1 MEPLQIAEKI
11 KQRFPDEVAGVSQC
25 RDQVSVHLK
34 KDRVHDICSYLHD
47 DPEMDFDYL
56 VDLCGVDYLGKNT
69 PRFEV
74 VYNLY
79 SIAKKHF
86 IRLRV
91 QVPDKIAPDE
101 ETGVEEPSVRSVVSI
116 WRGADWHERECFD
129 LMGIRFEGHP
139 DLRRILLP
147 EDWVGHP
154 LRKDYPVQGF
164 KGEKDWPG
172 FREVVK
178 KSEKL
183 SEFAWEKD
191 KK

>member
-11 KQRFPDEVAGVSQC
+11 RERFPEEVVEVSQF

-34 KDRVHDICSYLHD
+34 KGRIHDICSYLHD
-47 DPEMDFDYL
+47 DPEIDFDYL
-56 VDLCGVDYLGKNT
+56 VDLCGVDYLGKDR

-79 SIAKKHF
+79 SIAQKHF
-86 IRLRV
+86 IRLRA
-91 QVPDKIAPDE
+91 QVPDAQD
-101 ETGVEEPSVRSVVSI
+101 GQEPEVRSVVSI

-129 LMGIRFEGHP
+129 LVGIRFEGHP

-147 EDWVGHP
+147 EDWDGHP

-164 KGEKDWPG
+164 KGEKDWPIY
-172 FREVVK
+172 REIVK
-178 KSEKL
+178 KSEELK
-183 SEFAWEKD
+183 EFAWERE